1 MCLRAQKLCVSGCF
15 GGSRANLNGCSFGR
29 MVAESIHIRAEFEA
43 ADQVSTDELPIIDFT
58 GWSTGDAE
66 ARQRVIDEVG
76 RACREIGFFYLT
88 GHEVSQ
94 QLIDETFVQIR
105 SFFAEPF
112 AKKMELAATTEQYRG
127 YFPPRNITEREDI
140 QGGSME
146 AFRAMLDLGPDD
158 PDVVAGTPLYGPN
171 RWPADVPDFRAAME
185 AFLAGSM
192 RLAADLREVFA
203 LSLGLPADRF
213 EPFFTKPLINLQPA
227 HYRGQSPDAEG
238 IKELGVGEHRDTGG
252 FTLLMQD
259 DVPGLEVR
267 DRSGRWIEAP
277 VLTGAFI
284 VNIGDS
290 MMSWTNGEF
299 VSTPHRVV
307 NRSTIDRYIV
317 ALFMNPDFHCV
328 VEPLAEFVSDVR
340 PPAYPPV
347 HNGEYWW
354 NLAQTAGYS

>member
-1 MCLRAQKLCVSGCF
+1 
-15 GGSRANLNGCSFGR
+15 
-29 MVAESIHIRAEFEA
+29 MVAESVHIRAEFEA
-43 ADQVSTDELPIIDFT
+43 ADQVSTDELPIIDFA
-58 GWSTGDAE
+58 GFGSDDAA
-66 ARQRVIDEVG
+66 ARGRVIDEVG

-88 GHEVSQ
+88 GHGIAQ
-94 QLIDETFVQIR
+94 PLIDETFEQIR
-105 SFFAEPF
+105 SYFAEPF
-112 AKKMELAATTEQYRG
+112 ATKMELAATTEQYRG

-158 PDVVAGTPLYGPN
+158 PDVVGGTPLYGPN
-171 RWPADVPDFRAAME
+171 RWPQHLPEFRAALE
-185 AFLAGSM
+185 RFLAESM
-192 RLAADLREVFA
+192 RLAAELREVFA
-203 LSLGLPADRF
+203 VALGLEARRF

-227 HYRGQSPDAEG
+227 HYRGQSPEAAG

-259 DVPGLEVR
+259 VVPGLEVR
-267 DRSGRWIEAP
+267 DRGGRWIEAP
-277 VLTGAFI
+277 LLRGAFV

-328 VEPLAEFVSDVR
+328 VEPLPEFVSDER
-340 PPAYPPV
+340 PPAFAPV

>member
-1 MCLRAQKLCVSGCF
+1 MAT
-15 GGSRANLNGCSFGR
+15 
-29 MVAESIHIRAEFEA
+29 ESVHIRAEFES
-43 ADQVSTDELPIIDFT
+43 ADQVSTDELPIIDFAGFSSDDT
-58 GWSTGDAE
+58 N
-66 ARQRVIDEVG
+66 ARRRLIDDVG

-88 GHEVSQ
+88 GHGLPQ
-94 QLIDETFVQIR
+94 QLIDTTFEQIR
-105 SFFAEPF
+105 TYFAEPF
-112 AKKMELAATTEQYRG
+112 ATKMQLAATTEQYRG

-146 AFRAMLDLGPDD
+146 AFRAMLDLGPTD

-171 RWPADVPDFRAAME
+171 RWPDHLPAFRAALE
-185 AFLAGSM
+185 AFLAESM
-192 RLAADLREVFA
+192 RLAAELREVFA
-203 LSLGLPADRF
+203 LSLGLAADRF

-227 HYRGQSPDAEG
+227 HYRGQSAEAAG
-238 IKELGVGEHRDTGG
+238 VKELGVGEHRDTGG

-267 DRSGRWIEAP
+267 DRGGRWIEAP
-277 VLTGAFI
+277 LLKGAFI

-307 NRSTIDRYIV
+307 NRSTLDRYIV

-328 VEPLAEFVSDVR
+328 VEPLAEFVGVDR
-340 PPAYPPV
+340 PPAFAPV

-354 NLAQTAGYS
+354 NLAQTAGYQ

>member
-1 MCLRAQKLCVSGCF
+1 MT
-15 GGSRANLNGCSFGR
+15 
-29 MVAESIHIRAEFEA
+29 AESVHIRAEFEA
-43 ADQVSTDELPIIDFT
+43 ADQVSTDELPIIDF
-58 GWSTGDAE
+58 GGFASGDAA
-66 ARQRVIDEVG
+66 ARRRVIDEVG
-76 RACREIGFFYLT
+76 QACREIGFFYLT
-88 GHEVSQ
+88 GHGITQ
-94 QLIDETFVQIR
+94 QLIDATFEQIR
-105 SFFAEPF
+105 TYFAEPF
-112 AKKMELAATTEQYRG
+112 ATKMELAATADHYRG
-127 YFPPRNITEREDI
+127 YFPPRNITERADI

-146 AFRAMLDLGPDD
+146 AFRAMLDLGADD
-158 PDVVAGTPLYGPN
+158 PDVAAGTPLYGPN
-171 RWPADVPDFRAAME
+171 RWPEHLPEFRNVLE
-185 AFLAGSM
+185 AFLTDSM
-192 RLAADLREVFA
+192 RLAAELRKVFA
-203 LSLGLPADRF
+203 LSLGLDATRF

-227 HYRGQSPDAEG
+227 HYRGQSPDAVG

-277 VLTGAFI
+277 LLRGAFI

-307 NRSTIDRYIV
+307 NRSTLDRYIV

-328 VEPLAEFVSDVR
+328 VEPFAEFVSDDR
-340 PPAYPPV
+340 PAAFAPV

-354 NLAQTAGYS
+354 NLAQTAGYQ